1 MLGANFLHRVG
12 PDEDAAL
19 VITIDQEWSKMYT
32 EFEEYIVN
40 PAHLMG
46 ALPYILPQ

>member
-12 PDEDAAL
+12 PNGDAAL
-19 VITIDQEWSKMYT
+19 VITIDWKRSKTYT
-32 EFEEYIVN
+32 KFKEYIVN

-46 ALPYILPQ
+46 AV